1 MPVKKK
7 TRSQKGLALLEVIVS
22 LALLGIV
29 GVLFLQ
35 GAMNSTNARVQAD
48 ERSSAKILAES
59 VIDSVKKMDYA
70 STYAVS
76 IPAAYPGYT
85 AAITAEYLSNAL
97 QKITVVITHHDR
109 AVLTLEN
116 YKVDR

>member
-1 MPVKKK
+1 MKA
-7 TRSQKGLALLEVIVS
+7 QKGLALVEVIVA

-35 GAMNSTNARVQAD
+35 GTMNSATARVQAD
-48 ERSSAKILAES
+48 ERSSAKVLAES

-70 STYAVS
+70 STYAVD
-76 IPAAYPGYT
+76 IPDAYPGYT
-85 AAITAEYLSNAL
+85 ADITAEYLSNSL
-97 QKITVVITHHDR
+97 QKITVVVTHRDR

>member
-1 MPVKKK
+1 M
-7 TRSQKGLALLEVIVS
+7 RREKGLALVEVIVS

-35 GAMNSTNARVQAD
+35 GATNSTNARVQAD
-48 ERSSAKILAES
+48 ERSSAKVIAES

-70 STYAVS
+70 SGYTVD
-76 IPAAYPGYT
+76 IPDAYSGYT
-85 AAITAEYLSNAL
+85 ANISMEYLSNAL
-97 QKITVVITHHDR
+97 QKITVVVTHYGRD
-109 AVLTLEN
+109 VLTLEN